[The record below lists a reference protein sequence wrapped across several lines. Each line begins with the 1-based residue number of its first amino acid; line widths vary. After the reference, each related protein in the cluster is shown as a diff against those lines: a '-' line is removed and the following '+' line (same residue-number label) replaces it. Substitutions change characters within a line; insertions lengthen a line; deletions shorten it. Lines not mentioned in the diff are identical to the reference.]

1 MGIESRTV
9 EKEGYKTAFKA
20 TALFGGVQVV
30 IILIQILKAKVVAL
44 WLGASGLGIMSLFNA
59 ATSLIFSISNLGL
72 QESAVRDIAYAKG
85 SGDENRVAGTI
96 KAINRWV
103 IATGFLGA
111 VVTIAL
117 SPWLSEWIFESDAY
131 VTAFILLSCVVFL
144 MGIYSANYATL
155 QGTRNLKLMA
165 QANVFGAISGFLCS
179 LPMFYF
185 FRDEGIVWAL
195 ILTALSTTAVSLFYV
210 KKAYIPKVDQTFA
223 ESYRIGLKAV
233 RLGIMLALSGISV
246 TLVQFAIK
254 TFIVRMGGLN
264 DVGLYEAGWAL
275 NTTYLGL
282 VFTAMAKDYYPRLS
296 QIAGD
301 NAQVKVMMSQQ
312 TEIALVLLAPLIII
326 MIVFM
331 SFFIRLLY
339 SSEFL
344 AIVPRTKWLLIGA
357 LVRAGA
363 WGTSFVFLAKG
374 DGKLFLFNELGI
386 KIITLPSYLLCY
398 YWFGLVGIGYA
409 NVFNFLIY
417 FLWVG
422 IVAYRKYK
430 ISYSPIFWKLF
441 ITFLSIIL
449 LYPIGEQ
456 LWNAKYLTGIAITL
470 CICGLSLYE
479 FNKRIDIR
487 DFWAN
492 IVSRFKSNKQ

>member
-1 MGIESRTV
+1 M
-9 EKEGYKTAFKA
+9 
-20 TALFGGVQVV
+20 
-30 IILIQILKAKVVAL
+30 
-44 WLGASGLGIMSLFNA
+44 
-59 ATSLIFSISNLGL
+59 
-72 QESAVRDIAYAKG
+72 
-85 SGDENRVAGTI
+85 
-96 KAINRWV
+96 
-103 IATGFLGA
+103 
-111 VVTIAL
+111 
-117 SPWLSEWIFESDAY
+117 
-131 VTAFILLSCVVFL
+131 
-144 MGIYSANYATL
+144 

-301 NAQVKVMMSQQ
+301 NAQVKVMMNQQ

-339 SSEFL
+339 SAEFL
-344 AIVPRTKWLLIGA
+344 AIVPMTKWLLIGA

>member
-210 KKAYIPKVDQTFA
+210 KKAYIPKAT
-223 ESYRIGLKAV
+223 GL
-233 RLGIMLALSGISV
+233 
-246 TLVQFAIK
+246 
-254 TFIVRMGGLN
+254 
-264 DVGLYEAGWAL
+264 D
-275 NTTYLGL
+275 
-282 VFTAMAKDYYPRLS
+282 
-296 QIAGD
+296 
-301 NAQVKVMMSQQ
+301 
-312 TEIALVLLAPLIII
+312 
-326 MIVFM
+326 
-331 SFFIRLLY
+331 
-339 SSEFL
+339 
-344 AIVPRTKWLLIGA
+344 
-357 LVRAGA
+357 
-363 WGTSFVFLAKG
+363 
-374 DGKLFLFNELGI
+374 
-386 KIITLPSYLLCY
+386 
-398 YWFGLVGIGYA
+398 
-409 NVFNFLIY
+409 
-417 FLWVG
+417 
-422 IVAYRKYK
+422 
-430 ISYSPIFWKLF
+430 
-441 ITFLSIIL
+441 
-449 LYPIGEQ
+449 
-456 LWNAKYLTGIAITL
+456 
-470 CICGLSLYE
+470 
-479 FNKRIDIR
+479 
-487 DFWAN
+487 
-492 IVSRFKSNKQ
+492 

>member
-1 MGIESRTV
+1 MGTEDCTV

-30 IILIQILKAKVVAL
+30 IILVQILKAKVVAL

-59 ATSLIFSISNLGL
+59 VTNLVFSISNLGL
-72 QESAVRDIAYAKG
+72 QESAVRDIAHAKG
-85 SGDENRVAGTI
+85 SGDENKAAATI

-111 VVTIAL
+111 LITIAL
-117 SPWLSEWIFESDAY
+117 SPWLSEWLFESDGY
-131 VTAFILLSCVVFL
+131 VVAFILLSCVVFL
-144 MGIYSANYATL
+144 TGIYSANYATL

-165 QANVFGAISGFLCS
+165 KANVFGAIAGFLCS

-185 FRDEGIVWAL
+185 FRDGGIVWAL
-195 ILTALSTTAVSLFYV
+195 ILTTLSTTVISLFYV
-210 KKAYIPKVDQTFA
+210 KKACIPKVNQTFE
-223 ESYRIGLKAV
+223 ESYRIGVKAV
-233 RLGIMLALSGISV
+233 RLGIMLSLSGISV

-254 TFIVRMGGLN
+254 TFIVRMGGLD

-296 QIAGD
+296 QIARD
-301 NAQVKVMMSQQ
+301 NTQVKVMMNQQ

-331 SFFIRLLY
+331 PFFIRVLY
-339 SSEFL
+339 SEEFL
-344 AIVPRTKWLLIGA
+344 AIVPMTKWLLIGA

-374 DGKLFLFNELGI
+374 NGRLFLFNELGI
-386 KIITLPSYLLCY
+386 KIITLPSYLLFY

-409 NVFNFLIY
+409 NVLNFLLY

-422 IVAYRKYK
+422 IVAYRKYG
-430 ISYSPIFWKLF
+430 ISYSTVFWRLF
-441 ITFLSIIL
+441 VMFLFIIL
-449 LYPIGEQ
+449 LFPLGEE
-456 LWNAKYLTGIAITL
+456 LWNAKYITGIAITL
-470 CICGLSLYE
+470 CICGLSVFEL
-479 FNKRIDIR
+479 NKRINIR
-487 DFWAN
+487 DFLHSIA
-492 IVSRFKSNKQ
+492 SKFKHRK